1 MQREIN
7 SIPERRAILIEHQK
21 YIEDKIRIYQMFA
34 QLVDKKITFYDEA
47 LNSKNYNAKCV
58 DYAEEWK
65 HFKEFLG
72 GIKYD

>member
-1 MQREIN
+1 
-7 SIPERRAILIEHQK
+7 
-21 YIEDKIRIYQMFA
+21 MFA